1 MAATIEAFRR
11 TPECSF
17 IENMTVD
24 QVKNEMVADYEEK
37 MKELTGAPYTLPRVS
52 ERRFELYAASAKIY
66 QALQY
71 VDRSGKRNLLKYTY
85 GEFLDNLAAL
95 KGVERLGAAPAVTT
109 IRFSASAV
117 QASAIGI
124 PQGTRISTSNGQ
136 IYFATD
142 AYAEI
147 QAGGQSVEVAATCT
161 VAGEV
166 GNGLAIGALK
176 IMVDPVAYI
185 GSVSNITV
193 PEGGADVESDADF
206 ADRVYLAPSAYSTA
220 GPEDSYRYWAKA
232 YSAAVGDVE
241 VSSDQAAGTVDVVFL
256 LDDGS
261 DPADEMIAGMQEFLS
276 DKDKRPMNDLVTVS
290 APEAVNYAI
299 GLTYYINQSD
309 SAQASAIQQAVQE
322 AVTEYQ
328 QWQRTIGRDIN
339 PSKLISMIV
348 QAGAKRVEI
357 SAPAYTAVSKTSV
370 ATLLGEPTVIYGGLE
385 DD

>member
-17 IENMTVD
+17 IENTTID
-24 QVKNEMVADYEEK
+24 QTKNEMVADFESK
-37 MKELTGAPYTLPRVS
+37 MQELTGAPYTLPRVS
-52 ERRFELYAASAKIY
+52 ERRFELYAAAAKIY
-66 QALQY
+66 QAMQY

-85 GEFLDNLAAL
+85 GEFLDNVAAL

-109 IRFSASAV
+109 IRFTASAV
-117 QASAIGI
+117 QTSAIGI
-124 PQGTRISTSNGQ
+124 PQGTRVSTSGGQ

-147 QAGGQSVEVAATCT
+147 PAGGQSVEVAATCT
-161 VAGEV
+161 VAGET
-166 GNGLAIGALK
+166 GNGLAAGTLK

-185 GSVSNITV
+185 GSVSNITATA
-193 PEGGADVESDADF
+193 GGADVESDTDF

-256 LDDGS
+256 MDDGS
-261 DPADEMIAGMQEFLS
+261 DPGDEMIAGMQEFLS

-290 APEAVNYAI
+290 APSPVNYAI

-309 SAQASAIQQAVQE
+309 SAQASAIQRAVQE
-322 AVTEYQ
+322 AVEEYQ
-328 QWQRTIGRDIN
+328 QWQRTIGRDVN
-339 PSKLISMIV
+339 PSKLISLVV
-348 QAGAKRVEI
+348 QAGAKRADVT
-357 SAPAYTAVSKTSV
+357 APAYAAVSKTGV
-370 ATLLGEPTVIYGGLE
+370 AALLGTPTVIYGGLE